1 MKRVF
6 LFAVFSAGLIAQDNQ
21 VQYLNLNKPHYTI
34 GNKVRVR
41 VEADTNAAVV
51 AELPIA
57 TELVPIRQTDQMM
70 TQNGIEAPW
79 YEVTLKRDGKKLQG
93 FVWGNL
99 IAKASAKSKGGLTFL
114 FGPAAGKKSDGYTA
128 YTSQV
133 RVAKA
138 GKELAKVEINE
149 GVGFLSK
156 EEVKV
161 TDGRGLTGVENIFT
175 AKYIQEYCA
184 GKNNTIFI
192 FWTGEKLVF
201 AHSTID
207 GADAPYY
214 ASEEQVFPADKGG
227 VKDHIVVRTEHGD
240 HDDPKSVK
248 KEKYLLKWNGT
259 KLEKKK

>member
-1 MKRVF
+1 MKKVF
-6 LFAVFSAGLIAQDNQ
+6 FFAIFCTALVAQEGQ
-21 VQYLNLNKPHYTI
+21 IQYLELNKPHFTI

-57 TELVPIRQTDQMM
+57 TELTPIRQTDQLM

-79 YEVTLKRDGKKLQG
+79 YEVTLKRDGKQLRG

-99 IAKASAKSKGGLTFL
+99 IAKASAKTKGGLIFL
-114 FGPAAGKKSDGYTA
+114 FGPASAKKPDGYTA

-138 GKELAKVEINE
+138 GKELAKVEIPE

-161 TDGRGLTGVENIFT
+161 TDGRGLNGVENIFT
-175 AKYIQEYCA
+175 AKFIQEYCA
-184 GKNNTIFI
+184 GKNNTIFV
-192 FWTGEKLVF
+192 FWTGDKLVF

-214 ASEEQVFPADKGG
+214 ATEEQIFPADKGG
-227 VKDHIVVRTEHGD
+227 VKEHIVVKTEHGD

-248 KEKYLLKWNGT
+248 KEKYMLKWNG
-259 KLEKKK
+259 KKMEKKK